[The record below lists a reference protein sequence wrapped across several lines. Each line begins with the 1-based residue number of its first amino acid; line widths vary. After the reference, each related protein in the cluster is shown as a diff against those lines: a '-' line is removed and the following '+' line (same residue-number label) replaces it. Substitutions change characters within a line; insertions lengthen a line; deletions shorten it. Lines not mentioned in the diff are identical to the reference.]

1 MEALDTISLAILVGA
16 ALVLAGI
23 VSSLVAM
30 RFGAPLLL
38 VFLLIGMLAGESGPG
53 GIKFDDVAMVYTVG
67 SVALALIIFDGG
79 LRTRFSVFRSVL
91 APSMLLA
98 TVGVVV
104 TAALTAPAA
113 VYALGLTWTEGLLV
127 GAIVGSTDAAA
138 VFFLLHAKGLHLRP
152 RVAATIE
159 TESAT
164 NDPAAIL
171 MTLVLVEILLI
182 GQKPWMD
189 MAAMLTWQAVVGG
202 TVGLL
207 GGTALLLMVNR
218 LNLAPG
224 LYPPLVTA
232 GALAIF
238 GLCQTLQAS
247 GFVAVYVAGLLV
259 GNQHMRNRAS
269 TIAFLDAATWLGQ
282 IVMFTLLGLLAWP
295 QTLGDRVF
303 PALFVAVV
311 LTFLARPAAVVL
323 CLLPFG
329 FSLKEKTFI
338 SWVGLRGSVS
348 VFLASIPLLVGLPNA
363 QVYFD
368 VGFVVVLISLLVQG
382 WTIAPSA
389 HWLGLARSRPDPFKA
404 RVELELPGQRNQE
417 LVGYPVVHGSPY
429 LRSRMTPRWAK
440 LSLVVRDERVLT
452 PEEAADIR
460 EGDHVYF
467 LAPPEK
473 AAGLD
478 RLFAEAPP
486 ASADAELVEDFFVP
500 GDVKLGALAEIYG
513 VTVEQSEA
521 ETTLAD
527 MFAKWRNRAPR
538 IGDTVPLGQVVLVA
552 HTVLENRVVTVG
564 LQLAEPDP
572 VRPKTALGRAI
583 AIARLTRRRLRA
595 MTRR

>member
-1 MEALDTISLAILVGA
+1 MAELDSISIAILVGA
-16 ALVLAGI
+16 ALVLTGI

-38 VFLLIGMLAGESGPG
+38 IFLLIGMLAGESGPG
-53 GIKFDDVAMVYTVG
+53 GIKFDDVALVYTVG

-79 LRTRFSVFRSVL
+79 LRTRVGVFRSVL

-98 TVGVVV
+98 SAGVVV

-189 MAAMLTWQAVVGG
+189 MVALLTWQAAIGG

-207 GGTALLLMVNR
+207 GGMAVLFMVNR
-218 LNLAPG
+218 LTLAPG
-224 LYPPLVTA
+224 LYPPLVAA

-247 GFVAVYVAGLLV
+247 GFVAVYVAGLLI
-259 GNQHMRNRAS
+259 GNQHMRNRAA

-282 IVMFTLLGLLAWP
+282 IVMFVLLGLLAWP
-295 QTLGDRVF
+295 QTLWGRVA
-303 PALFVAVV
+303 PALFVVIV
-311 LTFLARPAAVVL
+311 LTFIARPVAVFL
-323 CLLPFG
+323 CLWPFD
-329 FSLKEKTFI
+329 FSLKEKTFV

-382 WTIAPSA
+382 WTIAPFA
-389 HWLGLARSRPDPFKA
+389 HQLGLARSRPDPFKA

-429 LRSRMTPRWAK
+429 LSSGMTPGWAK

-452 PEEAADIR
+452 PEEAAGIR

-486 ASADAELVEDFFVP
+486 ARADAELVEDFFVP
-500 GDVKLGALAEIYG
+500 GDATLGALGEIYG

-521 ETTLAD
+521 ATTLAD
-527 MFAKWRNRAPR
+527 MFAKWRNRPPR
-538 IGDTVPLGQVVLVA
+538 VGDTVPLGEVVLVA
-552 HTVLENRVVTVG
+552 HTVLEGRVTTVG
-564 LQLAEPDP
+564 LQLAAPEPA
-572 VRPKTALGRAI
+572 RPRTPLGRAL
-583 AIARLTRRRLRA
+583 AMARLLRMRLRSMA
-595 MTRR
+595 RR